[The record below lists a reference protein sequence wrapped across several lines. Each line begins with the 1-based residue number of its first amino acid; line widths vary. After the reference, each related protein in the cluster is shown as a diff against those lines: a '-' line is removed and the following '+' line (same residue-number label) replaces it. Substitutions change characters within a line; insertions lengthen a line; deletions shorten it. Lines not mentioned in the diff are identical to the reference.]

1 MLEKTIALMR
11 HVWHRGAILI
21 IKKFKMMKT
30 KQQMKQTTSIGNA
43 AKSQWTYAGYQA
55 DPTYYGFPIESD

>member
-1 MLEKTIALMR
+1 VGDLGQLSTPNNSSIDFDNFLGYQRAMLEKTIALMR

-30 KQQMKQTTSIGNA
+30 K
-43 AKSQWTYAGYQA
+43 
-55 DPTYYGFPIESD
+55 